1 MLIMNNENILNFI
14 NKTKEQYS
22 LEEIFSILIN
32 CFLISKVRTEELN
45 GDDILK
51 NVYPYIFKEIK
62 YDYDS
67 EGAITLIDYF
77 SNANENDI
85 VGYLYE
91 NTMSLKNKKDG
102 GSFYTRSNEIIDYMI
117 NNIRIDEN
125 THILEPSCGS
135 GLFLIEIIKKIKKNS
150 TELNKALLLKKI
162 FNNIE
167 ANDIDSMACKIT
179 EANILCIL
187 IEDIKEVYIKD
198 NKFKLPKLKIYNYDF
213 CDKNINNKY
222 DVIIGNPPFV
232 TLYGRRSRNMTE
244 EKRAYFNTF
253 KFVLDKK
260 KNNKF
265 NLSMFFI
272 ENSLD
277 LLRKSGR
284 LSFILDISFFEDAY
298 IDMRKY
304 LLDNYTIEELAVNIN
319 GFENVASNQIILTIL
334 NKKPEIE
341 NNVKYINYSSKET
354 KLFSQSIWNR
364 KDKKYN
370 FLLPLDGLKKDI
382 INIMERNKKLEDY
395 FPGKS
400 LRTCCALTGRTEDFI
415 VEKSKKTNNEIF
427 PYLEGSKGIAYK
439 FAKPTPFRY
448 IEYDYDLQLKISDE
462 FKVQLEALGV
472 KNKKRV
478 TLGDKECYK
487 SPKIFIRQSA
497 SEIIS
502 TYTEEN
508 YAANNSLYILSLK
521 SNNKESID
529 KLKYTNGI
537 LNSKLISYFAS
548 STNVIRGGN
557 GKTPQIKISDLKR
570 VPIALANNEDFY
582 KIIDLTDKLQ
592 KQFNENDYSKLNKLV
607 YKIYGISEEQEKY
620 IEKAMS

>member
-1 MLIMNNENILNFI
+1 MMSNQNILNFI
-14 NKTKEQYS
+14 NKIKKQYS

-32 CFLISKVRTEELN
+32 CFLISKIRTEEFN

-51 NVYPYIFKEIK
+51 NVYPYILKEVK

-67 EGAITLIDYF
+67 EEAIALINCFASTD
-77 SNANENDI
+77 ENDI

-91 NTMSLKNKKDG
+91 NTMSLEDKKNC
-102 GSFYTRSNEIIDYMI
+102 GSFYTRSNDIIDYMI
-117 NNIRIDEN
+117 NNIKIDEN

-135 GLFLIEIIKKIKKNS
+135 GLFLIEIIRKIKNNS
-150 TELNKALLLKKI
+150 KELNKALLLKKI
-162 FNNIE
+162 FKNIE
-167 ANDIDSMACKIT
+167 ANDIDNMACKIT
-179 EANILCIL
+179 EANILCSL
-187 IEDIKEVYIKD
+187 IEDIKDVYIQD
-198 NKFKLPKLKIYNYDF
+198 NGFKLPKLKIYNYDF
-213 CDKNINNKY
+213 CYKNINNKY

-253 KFVLDKK
+253 KFVVNKK

-277 LLRKSGR
+277 LLKKNGK

-298 IDMRKY
+298 MDMRKY
-304 LLDNYTIEELAVNIN
+304 LLDNYTIEELTTNIN

-334 NKKPEIE
+334 NKKSDVED
-341 NNVKYINYSSKET
+341 NVKYFNYSTKET
-354 KLFSQSIWNR
+354 KLFSQSIWNKR
-364 KDKKYN
+364 DKKYN
-370 FLLPLDGLKKDI
+370 FLLPLDRIKKEI
-382 INIMERNKKLEDY
+382 INKMEKNKKIEDY

-400 LRTCCALTGRTEDFI
+400 LRTCCALTGRTDDFI
-415 VEKSKKTNNEIF
+415 VAKDKKTDNEIF

-439 FAKPTPFRY
+439 FAKPSPFRY

-462 FKVQLEALGV
+462 FKVKLEALGI

-521 SNNKESID
+521 NSNKESID

-548 STNVIRGGN
+548 STNVIRGGK

-570 VPIALANNEDFY
+570 IPIALANNEDFN

-592 KQFNENDYSKLNKLV
+592 KQFNEDDYSKLNKLV
-607 YKIYGISEEQEKY
+607 YKIYGISKEQEEY

>member
-1 MLIMNNENILNFI
+1 MSNQNILDFI
-14 NKTKEQYS
+14 NKIKKQYS

-32 CFLISKVRTEELN
+32 CFLISKVRTEEFN
-45 GDDILK
+45 GDNILK
-51 NVYPYIFKEIK
+51 NVYPYIFKEIA
-62 YDYDS
+62 YDYDN
-67 EGAITLIDYF
+67 EEAIALINYF
-77 SNANENDI
+77 SNTNENDI

-91 NTMSLKNKKDG
+91 NTISSKDKKDG
-102 GSFYTRSNEIIDYMI
+102 GSFYTRSNEIIHYMI
-117 NNIRIDEN
+117 NNIKIDEN

-135 GLFLIEIIKKIKKNS
+135 GLFLTEIINKIKKNS
-150 TELNKALLLKKI
+150 KEPNKALLLKKI
-162 FNNIE
+162 FENIE
-167 ANDIDSMACKIT
+167 ANDIDNMACKIT
-179 EANILCIL
+179 EANILCSL
-187 IEDIKEVYIKD
+187 IEDIKDIYIQD
-198 NKFKLPKLKIYNYDF
+198 DKFKLPKLKIYNYDF
-213 CDKNINNKY
+213 CYKNINNKY

-244 EKRAYFNTF
+244 EKRTYFNTF
-253 KFVLDKK
+253 KFVSDKK

-277 LLRKSGR
+277 LLKKNGK

-298 IDMRKY
+298 IDIRKY
-304 LLDNYTIEELAVNIN
+304 LLDNYTIEELTTNIN

-334 NKKPEIE
+334 NRKSNVED
-341 NNVKYINYSSKET
+341 NVKYFNYFTKET
-354 KLFSQSIWNR
+354 KLFNQSIWNK

-382 INIMERNKKLEDY
+382 INIMEKNKKLDYY

-400 LRTCCALTGRTEDFI
+400 LRTCCALTGRTDDFI
-415 VEKSKKTNNEIF
+415 VEKDKQTNNEIF
-427 PYLEGSKGIAYK
+427 PYLEESKGLAYK
-439 FAKPTPFRY
+439 FAKPNPFRY
-448 IEYDYDLQLKISDE
+448 IEYNYDLQLKISDE
-462 FKVQLEALGV
+462 FKVQLEASGI

-502 TYTEEN
+502 TYTEKN

-521 SNNKESID
+521 NSNKESIN

-548 STNVIRGGN
+548 ATNVIRGGN

-570 VPIALANNEDFY
+570 IPIAVANDEDFN

-592 KQFNENDYSKLNKLV
+592 EQFNESEYDKLNKLV
-607 YKIYGISEEQEKY
+607 YKIYGISKEQEEY
-620 IEKAMS
+620 IEKAMI

>member
-1 MLIMNNENILNFI
+1 MSNENILNFI
-14 NKTKEQYS
+14 NKIKKQYS

-32 CFLISKVRTEELN
+32 CFLISKVRTKEFN
-45 GDDILK
+45 GDDILR
-51 NVYPYIFKEIK
+51 NVYPYIFKNIEF
-62 YDYDS
+62 DYDS
-67 EGAITLIDYF
+67 KESIALINYF
-77 SNANENDI
+77 SNTNENDI

-91 NTMSLKNKKDG
+91 NTISSKDKKDS

-117 NNIRIDEN
+117 NNMKIDEN

-135 GLFLIEIIKKIKKNS
+135 GLFLIEIINKIKKNS
-150 TELNKALLLKKI
+150 KESNKSLLLKKI
-162 FNNIE
+162 FENIE
-167 ANDIDSMACKIT
+167 ANDIDSMACKIA
-179 EANILCIL
+179 EANILCNL
-187 IEDIKEVYIKD
+187 IEDIKDIYIQD
-198 NKFKLPKLKIYNYDF
+198 NQFRLPKLKIYNYDF
-213 CDKNINNKY
+213 CDKKIKNKY

-244 EKRAYFNTF
+244 KKRSYFNTF
-253 KFVLDKK
+253 KFVSDKK

-277 LLRKSGR
+277 LLKKNGK

-298 IDMRKY
+298 IDIRKY
-304 LLDNYTIEELAVNIN
+304 LLDNYTIEELTTNIN

-334 NKKPEIE
+334 NRKSDVDD
-341 NNVKYINYSSKET
+341 NVKYFNYSTRET
-354 KLFSQSIWNR
+354 KLFSQNIWNN

-382 INIMERNKKLEDY
+382 INTMEKNKKLDDY

-400 LRTCCALTGRTEDFI
+400 LRTCCALTGRTDDFI
-415 VEKSKKTNNEIF
+415 VEKNKKTNNEIF

-439 FAKPTPFRY
+439 FSKPSPFRY
-448 IEYDYDLQLKISDE
+448 IEYNYDLQLKISNE

-521 SNNKESID
+521 NSDKESIK
-529 KLKYTNGI
+529 KLKYTNGL
-537 LNSKLISYFAS
+537 LNSKLISYFALA
-548 STNVIRGGN
+548 TNVIRGGN

-570 VPIALANNEDFY
+570 IPIALANNEDFNE
-582 KIIDLTDKLQ
+582 IIKLTDKLQ
-592 KQFNENDYSKLNKLV
+592 EKFTENEYSELNKLV

>member
-1 MLIMNNENILNFI
+1 MSNQNILNFI
-14 NKTKEQYS
+14 NKIKKQYS
-22 LEEIFSILIN
+22 VEEIFSILIN
-32 CFLISKVRTEELN
+32 CFLISKIRTEEFN
-45 GDDILK
+45 GYDILK
-51 NVYPYIFKEIK
+51 NVYPYIFKEIE

-67 EGAITLIDYF
+67 EEAIVLINYF
-77 SNANENDI
+77 SSTNENDI

-91 NTMSLKNKKDG
+91 NTMSSENKKNY
-102 GSFYTRSNEIIDYMI
+102 GSFYTRSNDIIDYMI
-117 NNIRIDEN
+117 NNVKVDED

-135 GLFLIEIIKKIKKNS
+135 GLFLIEIIKKIKNNS
-150 TELNKALLLKKI
+150 KELNKVVLLKKI
-162 FNNIE
+162 FKNIE
-167 ANDIDSMACKIT
+167 ANDIDNMACKIT
-179 EANILCIL
+179 EANILCSL
-187 IEDIKEVYIKD
+187 IDDIKDVYIQD
-198 NKFKLPKLKIYNYDF
+198 NGFKLPKLKIYNYDF
-213 CDKNINNKY
+213 CYKNINNKY
-222 DVIIGNPPFV
+222 DIIIGNPPFV

-253 KFVLDKK
+253 KFVVDKK

-277 LLRKSGR
+277 LLKKNGK

-298 IDMRKY
+298 MDMRKY
-304 LLDNYTIEELAVNIN
+304 LLDNYTIEELTTNIN

-334 NKKPEIE
+334 NKKSDVED
-341 NNVKYINYSSKET
+341 NVKYFDYSTKKT
-354 KLFSQSIWNR
+354 KLFSQSIWNER
-364 KDKKYN
+364 DKKYN
-370 FLLPLDGLKKDI
+370 FLLPLDGIKKEI
-382 INIMERNKKLEDY
+382 INIMEKNQKLDDY
-395 FPGKS
+395 FPEKS
-400 LRTCCALTGRTEDFI
+400 LRTCCALTGRTDDFI
-415 VEKSKKTNNEIF
+415 VEKDKKTDNEIF
-427 PYLEGSKGIAYK
+427 PYLEGSKGVAYK
-439 FAKPTPFRY
+439 FAKPSPFRY
-448 IEYDYDLQLKISDE
+448 IEYNYDLQLKISDE
-462 FKVQLEALGV
+462 FKAELEALGI

-478 TLGDKECYK
+478 TLGDKDCYK

-508 YAANNSLYILSLK
+508 YAANNSIYILSLK
-521 SNNKESID
+521 SSNKESID

-570 VPIALANNEDFY
+570 IPIALANNEDFN
-582 KIIDLTDKLQ
+582 KIIELTDKLQ
-592 KQFNENDYSKLNKLV
+592 EQFNENEYKELNKLV
-607 YKIYGISEEQEKY
+607 YKIYGISKEQEEY

>member
-1 MLIMNNENILNFI
+1 MSNQNILNFI
-14 NKTKEQYS
+14 NKIKKQYS

-32 CFLISKVRTEELN
+32 CFLISKVRTEKFN
-45 GDDILK
+45 GDNILK
-51 NVYPYIFKEIK
+51 NVYPYIFKEIE
-62 YDYDS
+62 YDYDN
-67 EGAITLIDYF
+67 EEAIALINYF
-77 SNANENDI
+77 SNTNENDI

-91 NTMSLKNKKDG
+91 NTISSKDKKDG
-102 GSFYTRSNEIIDYMI
+102 GSFYTRSNEIIHYMI
-117 NNIRIDEN
+117 NNIKIDEN

-135 GLFLIEIIKKIKKNS
+135 GLFLIEIIAEIKKNS
-150 TELNKALLLKKI
+150 KEHNKALLLKKI
-162 FNNIE
+162 FENIE
-167 ANDIDSMACKIT
+167 ANDIDNMACKIT
-179 EANILCIL
+179 EANILCSL
-187 IEDIKEVYIKD
+187 IEDIKDVYIQD

-213 CDKNINNKY
+213 CYKNINNKY

-244 EKRAYFNTF
+244 EKRTYFNTF
-253 KFVLDKK
+253 KFVSDKK

-277 LLRKSGR
+277 LLKKNGK

-298 IDMRKY
+298 IDIRKY
-304 LLDNYTIEELAVNIN
+304 LLDNYTIEELTTNIN

-334 NKKPEIE
+334 NRKSNVED
-341 NNVKYINYSSKET
+341 NVKYFNYFTKET
-354 KLFSQSIWNR
+354 KLFNQSIWNN
-364 KDKKYN
+364 KNKKYN
-370 FLLPLDGLKKDI
+370 FLLPLEGVKKDI
-382 INIMERNKKLEDY
+382 INIMEKNKKLEDY

-400 LRTCCALTGRTEDFI
+400 LRTCCALTGRTDDFI
-415 VEKSKKTNNEIF
+415 VEKDKQTNNEIF

-439 FAKPTPFRY
+439 FAKPNPFRY

-462 FKVQLEALGV
+462 FKVQLEALGI

-521 SNNKESID
+521 NSNKESIN

-537 LNSKLISYFAS
+537 LNSKLISYFALA
-548 STNVIRGGN
+548 TNVIRGGN

-570 VPIALANNEDFY
+570 IPIAVANDEDFN
-582 KIIDLTDKLQ
+582 KIVDLTDKLQ
-592 KQFNENDYSKLNKLV
+592 EQFNESEYSKLNKLV
-607 YKIYGISEEQEKY
+607 YKIYGISKEQEEY
-620 IEKAMS
+620 IEKAMI

>member
-1 MLIMNNENILNFI
+1 MSNENILNFI
-14 NKTKEQYS
+14 NTIKKQYS
-22 LEEIFSILIN
+22 LEETFSILIN
-32 CFLISKVRTEELN
+32 CFLISKIRTKEFN
-45 GDDILK
+45 GEDILR
-51 NVYPYIFKEIK
+51 NVYPYIFKK
-62 YDYDS
+62 SKFDYDS
-67 EGAITLIDYF
+67 KEAISLINYF
-77 SNANENDI
+77 STTNENDI

-91 NTMSLKNKKDG
+91 NTMSLKDKKDA
-102 GSFYTRSNEIIDYMI
+102 GSFYTRSNEIIEYMI
-117 NNIRIDEN
+117 NNIEINEN

-135 GLFLIEIIKKIKKNS
+135 GLFLIEIINKIKKS
-150 TELNKALLLKKI
+150 SKESNKALLIKKI
-162 FNNIE
+162 FENIE
-167 ANDIDSMACKIT
+167 ANDIDNMACKIA
-179 EANILCIL
+179 EANILCNL
-187 IEDIKEVYIKD
+187 VEDIKDIYIQD
-198 NKFKLPKLKIYNYDF
+198 NEFRLPKLKIYNYDF
-213 CDKNINNKY
+213 CDKEIKNKY

-244 EKRAYFNTF
+244 KKRSYFNTF
-253 KFVLDKK
+253 KFVSDKK

-277 LLRKSGR
+277 LLKKDGK

-298 IDMRKY
+298 IDIRKY
-304 LLDNYTIEELAVNIN
+304 LLDNYTIDELITNIN

-334 NKKPEIE
+334 NKKCNIE
-341 NNVKYINYSSKET
+341 DNVKYFNYSTKE
-354 KLFSQSIWNR
+354 KKIFNQNVWNR

-370 FLLPLDGLKKDI
+370 FLLPLDGVKKDI
-382 INIMERNKKLEDY
+382 INLMEKNKKLEDY

-400 LRTCCALTGRTEDFI
+400 LRTCCALTGRTDDFI
-415 VEKSKKTNNEIF
+415 VEKDKKTNNEIF

-439 FAKPTPFRY
+439 FAKPSPFRY
-448 IEYDYDLQLKISDE
+448 IEYNYDLQLKISNE
-462 FKVQLEALGV
+462 FKIQLESLGI

-478 TLGDKECYK
+478 TLGDKESYK

-521 SNNKESID
+521 DTNKESID

-537 LNSKLISYFAS
+537 LNSNLISYFAL
-548 STNVIRGGN
+548 STNVIRCGN

-570 VPIALANNEDFY
+570 IPIASANNEDFN

-592 KQFNENDYSKLNKLV
+592 EEFNEKEYRKLNKLV
-607 YKIYGISEEQEKY
+607 YKIYGISKSQEEY

>member
-1 MLIMNNENILNFI
+1 MSNENILNFI
-14 NKTKEQYS
+14 NKIKEQYS

-32 CFLISKVRTEELN
+32 CFLISKVRTEEFN
-45 GDDILK
+45 GDNILK
-51 NVYPYIFKEIK
+51 NVYPYIFKEIE
-62 YDYDS
+62 YNYDS
-67 EGAITLIDYF
+67 EDAISLINYF
-77 SNANENDI
+77 SNTNENDI

-91 NTMSLKNKKDG
+91 NTMSLNDKKNC
-102 GSFYTRSNEIIDYMI
+102 GSFYTRSNEIINYMI
-117 NNIRIDEN
+117 SNIKINEN

-150 TELNKALLLKKI
+150 KESNQALLIKKI

-179 EANILCIL
+179 EANILCSL
-187 IEDIKEVYIKD
+187 IEDIKNVYIQD
-198 NKFKLPKLKIYNYDF
+198 NKFKLPKLKIYNHDF
-213 CDKNINNKY
+213 CYKNITKKY

-244 EKRAYFNTF
+244 EKRKYFNTF
-253 KFVLDKK
+253 KFVSNKK

-277 LLRKSGR
+277 LLNTNGK

-304 LLDNYTIEELAVNIN
+304 LLDNYTIEELTTNIN
-319 GFENVASNQIILTIL
+319 GFENVASNQIILTIV
-334 NKKPEIE
+334 NRKS
-341 NNVKYINYSSKET
+341 NVDDTVKYFNYFTKET
-354 KLFSQSIWNR
+354 KLFNQDIWNR
-364 KDKKYN
+364 KEKKYN

-382 INIMERNKKLEDY
+382 INIMEKNKKLDDY

-400 LRTCCALTGRTEDFI
+400 LRTCCALTGRTDDFI
-415 VEKSKKTNNEIF
+415 VEKNKKTNNEIF
-427 PYLEGSKGIAYK
+427 PYLEGSKGISYK
-439 FAKPTPFRY
+439 FSKPNSFRY
-448 IEYDYDLQLKISDE
+448 IEYDYDLQLKISNE
-462 FKVQLEALGV
+462 FKVQLEALGI

-502 TYTEEN
+502 TYTEKN
-508 YAANNSLYILSLK
+508 YAANNSLYVLSLK
-521 SNNKESID
+521 NSDKKSIN
-529 KLKYTNGI
+529 KLKYTNGL
-537 LNSKLISYFAS
+537 LNSKLISYFAL
-548 STNVIRGGN
+548 STNIIRGGN

-570 VPIALANNEDFY
+570 IPIAIANDEDFN
-582 KIIDLTDKLQ
+582 KIINLTDKLQ
-592 KQFNENDYSKLNKLV
+592 ERFDESEYVKLNKLV
-607 YKIYGISEEQEKY
+607 YKIYGITKEQEEY
-620 IEKAMS
+620 IEKAMN

>member
-1 MLIMNNENILNFI
+1 MSNENILNFI
-14 NKTKEQYS
+14 NKIKEQYS

-32 CFLISKVRTEELN
+32 CFLISKVRTEEFN
-45 GDDILK
+45 GDNILK
-51 NVYPYIFKEIK
+51 NVYPYIFKEIE
-62 YDYDS
+62 YNYDS
-67 EGAITLIDYF
+67 EEAISLINYF
-77 SNANENDI
+77 SNTNENDI

-91 NTMSLKNKKDG
+91 NTMSLNDKKNC
-102 GSFYTRSNEIIDYMI
+102 GSFYTRSNEIINYMI
-117 NNIRIDEN
+117 NNIKINEN

-150 TELNKALLLKKI
+150 KESNQALLIKKI

-179 EANILCIL
+179 EANILCSL
-187 IEDIKEVYIKD
+187 IEDIKNVYIQD
-198 NKFKLPKLKIYNYDF
+198 NKFKLPKLKIYNHDF
-213 CDKNINNKY
+213 CYKNITKKY

-244 EKRAYFNTF
+244 EKRKYFNTF
-253 KFVLDKK
+253 KFVSNKK

-277 LLRKSGR
+277 LLNTNGK

-304 LLDNYTIEELAVNIN
+304 LLDNYTIEELTTNIN
-319 GFENVASNQIILTIL
+319 GFENVASNQIILTIV
-334 NKKPEIE
+334 NKKS
-341 NNVKYINYSSKET
+341 NVDDTVKYFNYFTKET
-354 KLFSQSIWNR
+354 KLFNQDIWNR
-364 KDKKYN
+364 KEKKYN

-382 INIMERNKKLEDY
+382 INIMEKNKKLDDY

-400 LRTCCALTGRTEDFI
+400 LRTCCALTGRTDDFI
-415 VEKSKKTNNEIF
+415 VEKNKKTNNEIF
-427 PYLEGSKGIAYK
+427 PYLEGSKGISYK
-439 FAKPTPFRY
+439 FSKPNSFRY
-448 IEYDYDLQLKISDE
+448 IEYDYDLQLKISNE
-462 FKVQLEALGV
+462 FKVQLEALGI

-502 TYTEEN
+502 TYTEKN

-521 SNNKESID
+521 NSDKKSIN
-529 KLKYTNGI
+529 KLKYTNGL
-537 LNSKLISYFAS
+537 LNSKLISYFAL
-548 STNVIRGGN
+548 STNIIRGGN

-570 VPIALANNEDFY
+570 IPIAIANDEDFN
-582 KIIDLTDKLQ
+582 KIINLTDKLQ
-592 KQFNENDYSKLNKLV
+592 ERFDESEYVKLNKLV
-607 YKIYGISEEQEKY
+607 YKIYGITKEQEEY
-620 IEKAMS
+620 IEKAMN

>member
-1 MLIMNNENILNFI
+1 MSNENILNFI
-14 NKTKEQYS
+14 NKLRKQYS

-32 CFLISKVRTEELN
+32 CFLISKIRTNEFN
-45 GDDILK
+45 GDDILRS
-51 NVYPYIFKEIK
+51 VYPYIFKEIE
-62 YDYDS
+62 YNYDS
-67 EGAITLIDYF
+67 EESISIIEYF
-77 SNANENDI
+77 SKTNENDI

-91 NTMSLKNKKDG
+91 NTMSLKDKKDG
-102 GSFYTRSNEIIDYMI
+102 GSFYTRSNEVIDYMI
-117 NNIRIDEN
+117 NNIQINEN
-125 THILEPSCGS
+125 TRILEPSCGS

-150 TELNKALLLKKI
+150 KERNEAVLLEKI

-167 ANDIDSMACKIT
+167 ANDIDNMACKIT
-179 EANILCIL
+179 EANILCTL
-187 IEDIKEVYIKD
+187 IEDIKDVYIKD
-198 NKFKLPKLKIYNYDF
+198 SSFKLPKLKIYNYDF
-213 CDKNINNKY
+213 CGKNIKNKY

-244 EKRAYFNTF
+244 EKRTYFNQF
-253 KFVLDKK
+253 KFVIDKK

-277 LLRKSGR
+277 LLNKNGV

-304 LLDNYTIEELAVNIN
+304 LLENYTIEDLTTNVN
-319 GFENVASNQIILTIL
+319 GFENVASNQIILTIQ
-334 NKKPEIE
+334 NKKCNEQDF
-341 NNVKYINYSSKET
+341 VKYFDYSTKET
-354 KLFSQSIWNR
+354 KLFSQDVWYN
-364 KDKKYN
+364 KEKKYN
-370 FLLPLDGLKKDI
+370 FLLPLEGMKKDI
-382 INIMERNKKLEDY
+382 IDTMQKNKKLDDY
-395 FPGKS
+395 FPGKA

-415 VEKSKKTNNEIF
+415 VERDKQTKNEIF
-427 PYLEGSKGIAYK
+427 PYLEGSRGIAYK
-439 FAKPTPFRY
+439 FSKPSPFRY

-462 FKVQLEALGV
+462 FKIQLEAMGV

-502 TYTEEN
+502 TYTEDD

-521 SNNKESID
+521 SKEEDSIK

-537 LNSKLISYFAS
+537 LNSKLVSYFALAM
-548 STNVIRGGN
+548 NVIRGGN

-570 VPIALANNEDFY
+570 IPIAVASDDDFN
-582 KIIDLTDKLQ
+582 KIIDLSDKLQ
-592 KQFNENDYSKLNKLV
+592 EKFTKNEYSELNALV
-607 YKIYGISEEQEKY
+607 YKIYGISEEQVKY

>member
-1 MLIMNNENILNFI
+1 MSNENILNFI
-14 NKTKEQYS
+14 NTLKKQYS

-32 CFLISKVRTEELN
+32 CFLISKIRTKESN

-51 NVYPYIFKEIK
+51 SVYPYIFKEID
-62 YDYDS
+62 YNYDS
-67 EGAITLIDYF
+67 EEAISIINHF
-77 SNANENDI
+77 SKTNENDMI
-85 VGYLYE
+85 GYLYE
-91 NTMSLKNKKDG
+91 NTMSLKDKKDA
-102 GSFYTRSNEIIDYMI
+102 GSFYTRSNKIIEYII
-117 NNIRIDEN
+117 NNIKIDEN
-125 THILEPSCGS
+125 TRILEPSSGS
-135 GLFLIEIIKKIKKNS
+135 GLFLIEIINKIKRNS
-150 TELNKALLLKKI
+150 KETNKAILLKKI

-179 EANILCIL
+179 EVNILCTL
-187 IEDIKEVYIKD
+187 IEDIKAVYIKD
-198 NKFKLPKLKIYNYDF
+198 NSFKLPKLKIYNYDF
-213 CDKNINNKY
+213 CEKNIKNKY
-222 DVIIGNPPFV
+222 VVIVGNPPFV

-244 EKRAYFNTF
+244 EKRAYYNKF
-253 KFVLDKK
+253 KFVINKK

-277 LLRKSGR
+277 LLKTNGT

-304 LLDNYTIEELAVNIN
+304 LLDNYTIEELTTNVN
-319 GFENVASNQIILTIL
+319 GFENVASNQIILTVL
-334 NKKPEIE
+334 NKKSNIE
-341 NNVKYINYSSKET
+341 DNVKYSNYSTKET
-354 KLFSQSIWNR
+354 KLFSQDIWNR

-370 FLLPLDGLKKDI
+370 FLLPLDGIKKDI
-382 INIMERNKKLEDY
+382 IDTMETHKKLDDY
-395 FPGKS
+395 FPGKA
-400 LRTCCALTGRTEDFI
+400 LRTCCALTGRTDDFI
-415 VEKSKKTNNEIF
+415 VNKDKKTNNEIF
-427 PYLEGSKGIAYK
+427 PYLEGSKGITYK
-439 FAKPTPFRY
+439 FSKPSPFRY

-462 FKVQLEALGV
+462 FKIQLEALGV

-502 TYTEEN
+502 TYTDKA

-521 SNNKESID
+521 SNNKDSIK

-537 LNSKLISYFAS
+537 LNSKLISYFAL

-570 VPIALANNEDFY
+570 IPIALANDDDFD
-582 KIIDLTDKLQ
+582 KVIDLSDKLQ
-592 KQFNENDYSKLNKLV
+592 ERFTEDEYSELNKLV
-607 YKIYGISEEQEKY
+607 YKIYGISEEQVKY
-620 IEKAMS
+620 IEKAMN

>member
-1 MLIMNNENILNFI
+1 MSNENILNFI
-14 NKTKEQYS
+14 NKIKKQYS

-32 CFLISKVRTEELN
+32 CFLISKVRTKEFN
-45 GDDILK
+45 GDNILK
-51 NVYPYIFKEIK
+51 NVYPYIFKEIE

-67 EGAITLIDYF
+67 EDAIALINYF
-77 SNANENDI
+77 SSTNKNDI

-91 NTMSLKNKKDG
+91 NTMSLENKKDG

-117 NNIRIDEN
+117 NNIKIDEN

-135 GLFLIEIIKKIKKNS
+135 GLFLLEIINKIRNNS
-150 TELNKALLLKKI
+150 TESNKALLLKKI
-162 FNNIE
+162 FKNVE

-179 EANILCIL
+179 EANILCSL
-187 IEDIKEVYIKD
+187 IEDIRDLYVQN

-277 LLRKSGR
+277 LLRKNGK

-298 IDMRKY
+298 MDIRKY
-304 LLDNYTIEELAVNIN
+304 LLDNYSIEEIAININ
-319 GFENVASNQIILTIL
+319 GFENVASNQIILTIV
-334 NKKPEIE
+334 NKKSDIE
-341 NNVKYINYSSKET
+341 DNVKYFDYSSKET
-354 KLFSQSIWNR
+354 KLFSQSIWNE
-364 KDKKYN
+364 KDQKYN
-370 FLLPLDGLKKDI
+370 FLLPLDGLKKEI
-382 INIMERNKKLEDY
+382 IDIMEKNKKLDDY

-400 LRTCCALTGRTEDFI
+400 LRTCCALTGRTDDFI
-415 VEKSKKTNNEIF
+415 VEKNKKTNNEIF

-439 FAKPTPFRY
+439 FAKPSPFRY

-462 FKVQLEALGV
+462 FKTQLEALGV

-521 SNNKESID
+521 NNNKESIN

-570 VPIALANNEDFY
+570 IPIAIANNEDFN
-582 KIIDLTDKLQ
+582 KVIELTDKLQ
-592 KQFNENDYSKLNKLV
+592 EKFNENEYRKLNKLV
-607 YKIYGISEEQEKY
+607 YKIYGISKEQEEY

>member
-1 MLIMNNENILNFI
+1 MSNQNILNFI
-14 NKTKEQYS
+14 NKVKKQYS
-22 LEEIFSILIN
+22 VEEIFSILIN
-32 CFLISKVRTEELN
+32 CFLISKIRTEEFN

-51 NVYPYIFKEIK
+51 NVYPYIFKEIE

-67 EGAITLIDYF
+67 EEAISLINYF
-77 SNANENDI
+77 SSTNENDI

-91 NTMSLKNKKDG
+91 NTMSSEDKKNC
-102 GSFYTRSNEIIDYMI
+102 GSFYTRSNDIIDYMI
-117 NNIRIDEN
+117 NNVQIDED

-135 GLFLIEIIKKIKKNS
+135 GLFLIEIIKIIKNNS
-150 TELNKALLLKKI
+150 KELNKALLLKKI
-162 FNNIE
+162 FKNIE

-179 EANILCIL
+179 EANILCSL
-187 IEDIKEVYIKD
+187 IEDIKDVYIQ
-198 NKFKLPKLKIYNYDF
+198 NNGFKLPKLKIYNYDF
-213 CDKNINNKY
+213 CYKNINNKY

-253 KFVLDKK
+253 KFVVDKK

-277 LLRKSGR
+277 LLKKNGK

-298 IDMRKY
+298 MDMRKY
-304 LLDNYTIEELAVNIN
+304 LLDNYTIEELTTNVN

-334 NKKPEIE
+334 NKKSDVQD
-341 NNVKYINYSSKET
+341 NVKYFDYSTKKT
-354 KLFSQSIWNR
+354 KLFSQSIWNKR
-364 KDKKYN
+364 DKKYN
-370 FLLPLDGLKKDI
+370 FLLPLDGVKKEI
-382 INIMERNKKLEDY
+382 INIMEKNKKLDDY

-400 LRTCCALTGRTEDFI
+400 LRTCCALTGRTDDFI
-415 VEKSKKTNNEIF
+415 VEKDKKTDNEIF
-427 PYLEGSKGIAYK
+427 PYLEGAKGVAYK
-439 FAKPTPFRY
+439 FAKPSPFRY

-462 FKVQLEALGV
+462 FKVELEALGI

-508 YAANNSLYILSLK
+508 YAANNSIYILSLK
-521 SNNKESID
+521 NSNKESTD

-570 VPIALANNEDFY
+570 IPIALANNEDFN

-592 KQFNENDYSKLNKLV
+592 ERFNENEYRELNKLV
-607 YKIYGISEEQEKY
+607 YKIYGISEEQEEY

>member
-1 MLIMNNENILNFI
+1 MSNENILNFI
-14 NKTKEQYS
+14 NKIKEQYS

-32 CFLISKVRTEELN
+32 CFLISKVRTEEFN
-45 GDDILK
+45 GDNILK
-51 NVYPYIFKEIK
+51 NVYPYIFKEIE
-62 YDYDS
+62 YNYDS
-67 EGAITLIDYF
+67 EEAISLINYF
-77 SNANENDI
+77 SNTNENDI

-91 NTMSLKNKKDG
+91 NTMSLNDKKNC
-102 GSFYTRSNEIIDYMI
+102 GSFYTRSNEIINYMI
-117 NNIRIDEN
+117 NNIKINEN

-150 TELNKALLLKKI
+150 KESNQALLIKKI

-179 EANILCIL
+179 EANILCSL
-187 IEDIKEVYIKD
+187 IEDIKNVYIQD
-198 NKFKLPKLKIYNYDF
+198 NKFKLPKLKIYNHDF
-213 CDKNINNKY
+213 CYKNITKKY

-244 EKRAYFNTF
+244 EKRKYFNTF
-253 KFVLDKK
+253 KFVSNKK

-277 LLRKSGR
+277 LLNTNGK

-304 LLDNYTIEELAVNIN
+304 LLDNYTIEELTTNIN
-319 GFENVASNQIILTIL
+319 GFENVASNQIILTIV
-334 NKKPEIE
+334 NRKS
-341 NNVKYINYSSKET
+341 NVDDTVKYFNYFTKET
-354 KLFSQSIWNR
+354 KLFNQDIWNR
-364 KDKKYN
+364 KEKKYN

-382 INIMERNKKLEDY
+382 INIMEKNKKLDDY

-400 LRTCCALTGRTEDFI
+400 LRTCCALTGRTDDFI
-415 VEKSKKTNNEIF
+415 VEKNKKTNNEIF
-427 PYLEGSKGIAYK
+427 PYLEGSKGISYK
-439 FAKPTPFRY
+439 FSKPNSFRY
-448 IEYDYDLQLKISDE
+448 IEYDYDLQLKISNE
-462 FKVQLEALGV
+462 FKVQLEALGI

-502 TYTEEN
+502 TYTEKN
-508 YAANNSLYILSLK
+508 YAANNSLYVLSLK
-521 SNNKESID
+521 NSDKKSIN
-529 KLKYTNGI
+529 KLKYTNGL
-537 LNSKLISYFAS
+537 LNSKLISYFAL
-548 STNVIRGGN
+548 STNIIRGGN

-570 VPIALANNEDFY
+570 IPIAIANDEDFN
-582 KIIDLTDKLQ
+582 KIINLTDKLQ
-592 KQFNENDYSKLNKLV
+592 ERFDESEYVKLNKLV
-607 YKIYGISEEQEKY
+607 YKIYGITKEQEEY
-620 IEKAMS
+620 IEKAMN

>member
-1 MLIMNNENILNFI
+1 MSNQNILNFI
-14 NKTKEQYS
+14 NKIKKQYS

-32 CFLISKVRTEELN
+32 CFLISKIRTEEFN

-51 NVYPYIFKEIK
+51 NVYPYIFKEIE

-67 EGAITLIDYF
+67 EEAIALINYF
-77 SNANENDI
+77 SSTNENDI

-91 NTMSLKNKKDG
+91 NTMSSENKKNC
-102 GSFYTRSNEIIDYMI
+102 GSFYTRSNDIIDYMV
-117 NNIRIDEN
+117 NNVKIDED

-135 GLFLIEIIKKIKKNS
+135 GLFLIEIIRKIKNNS
-150 TELNKALLLKKI
+150 KELNKALLLKKI
-162 FNNIE
+162 FKNIE
-167 ANDIDSMACKIT
+167 ANDIDNMACKIT
-179 EANILCIL
+179 EANILCSM
-187 IEDIKEVYIKD
+187 IEDIKDVYIQD
-198 NKFKLPKLKIYNYDF
+198 NGFKLPKLKINNYDF
-213 CDKNINNKY
+213 CYKNINNKY

-253 KFVLDKK
+253 KFVVDKK

-277 LLRKSGR
+277 LLKKNGK

-298 IDMRKY
+298 MDMRKY
-304 LLDNYTIEELAVNIN
+304 LLDNYTIKELTTNIN

-334 NKKPEIE
+334 NKKSDIE
-341 NNVKYINYSSKET
+341 DNVKYFNYSTKET
-354 KLFSQSIWNR
+354 KLFSQSIWNKR
-364 KDKKYN
+364 DKKYN
-370 FLLPLDGLKKDI
+370 FLLPLDGLKKEI
-382 INIMERNKKLEDY
+382 INIMEKNKKLDDY
-395 FPGKS
+395 FPGKA
-400 LRTCCALTGRTEDFI
+400 LRTCCALTGRTDDFI
-415 VEKSKKTNNEIF
+415 VEKDKKTDNEIF

-439 FAKPTPFRY
+439 FAKPRPFRY

-462 FKVQLEALGV
+462 FKVKLEALGI

-521 SNNKESID
+521 NSNKESID

-570 VPIALANNEDFY
+570 IPIALANNEDFN

-592 KQFNENDYSKLNKLV
+592 EQFNENEYRKLNKLV
-607 YKIYGISEEQEKY
+607 YKIYGISEEQEEY

>member
-1 MLIMNNENILNFI
+1 MSNENILNFI
-14 NKTKEQYS
+14 NKIKEQYS

-32 CFLISKVRTEELN
+32 CFLISKVRTEEFN
-45 GDDILK
+45 GDNILK
-51 NVYPYIFKEIK
+51 NVYPYIFKEIE
-62 YDYDS
+62 YNYDS
-67 EGAITLIDYF
+67 EEAISLINYF
-77 SNANENDI
+77 SNTNENDI

-91 NTMSLKNKKDG
+91 NTMSLNDKKNC
-102 GSFYTRSNEIIDYMI
+102 GSFYTRSNEIINYMI
-117 NNIRIDEN
+117 NNIKINEN

-150 TELNKALLLKKI
+150 KESNQALLIKKI

-179 EANILCIL
+179 EANILCSL
-187 IEDIKEVYIKD
+187 IEDIKNVYIQD
-198 NKFKLPKLKIYNYDF
+198 NKFKLPKLKIYNHDF
-213 CDKNINNKY
+213 CYKNITKKY
-222 DVIIGNPPFV
+222 DAIIGNPPFV

-244 EKRAYFNTF
+244 EKRTYFNTF
-253 KFVLDKK
+253 KFVSNKK

-277 LLRKSGR
+277 LLNTNGK

-298 IDMRKY
+298 IDIRKY
-304 LLDNYTIEELAVNIN
+304 LLDNYTIEELTTNIN
-319 GFENVASNQIILTIL
+319 GFENVASNQIILTIV
-334 NKKPEIE
+334 NRKS
-341 NNVKYINYSSKET
+341 NVDDTVKYFNYFTKET
-354 KLFSQSIWNR
+354 KLFNQDIWNR
-364 KDKKYN
+364 KEKKYN

-382 INIMERNKKLEDY
+382 INIMEKNKKLDDY

-400 LRTCCALTGRTEDFI
+400 LRTCCALTGRTDDFI
-415 VEKSKKTNNEIF
+415 VEKNKKTNNEIF
-427 PYLEGSKGIAYK
+427 PYLEGSKGISYK
-439 FAKPTPFRY
+439 FSKPNSFRY
-448 IEYDYDLQLKISDE
+448 IEYDYDLQLKISNE
-462 FKVQLEALGV
+462 FKVQLEALGI

-502 TYTEEN
+502 TYTEKN

-521 SNNKESID
+521 NSDKKSIN
-529 KLKYTNGI
+529 KLKYTNGL
-537 LNSKLISYFAS
+537 LNSKLISYFAL
-548 STNVIRGGN
+548 STNIIRGGN

-570 VPIALANNEDFY
+570 IPIAIANDEDFN
-582 KIIDLTDKLQ
+582 KIINLTDKLQ
-592 KQFNENDYSKLNKLV
+592 ERFDENEYVKLNKLV
-607 YKIYGISEEQEKY
+607 YKIYGITKEQEEY
-620 IEKAMS
+620 IEKAMN

>member
-1 MLIMNNENILNFI
+1 MSNQNILNFI
-14 NKTKEQYS
+14 NKIKKQYS
-22 LEEIFSILIN
+22 VEEIFSILIN
-32 CFLISKVRTEELN
+32 CFLISKIRTEEFN
-45 GDDILK
+45 GYDILK
-51 NVYPYIFKEIK
+51 NVYPYIFKEIE

-67 EGAITLIDYF
+67 EEAIVLINYF
-77 SNANENDI
+77 SSTNENDI

-91 NTMSLKNKKDG
+91 NTMSSENKKNY
-102 GSFYTRSNEIIDYMI
+102 GSFYTRSNDIIDYMI
-117 NNIRIDEN
+117 NNVKVDED

-135 GLFLIEIIKKIKKNS
+135 GLFLIEIIKKIKNNS
-150 TELNKALLLKKI
+150 KELNKVVLLKKI
-162 FNNIE
+162 FKNIE
-167 ANDIDSMACKIT
+167 ANDIDNMACKIT
-179 EANILCIL
+179 EANILCSL
-187 IEDIKEVYIKD
+187 IDDIKDVYIQD
-198 NKFKLPKLKIYNYDF
+198 NGFKLPKLKIYNYDF
-213 CDKNINNKY
+213 CYKNINNKY
-222 DVIIGNPPFV
+222 DIIIGNPPFV

-253 KFVLDKK
+253 KFVVDKK

-277 LLRKSGR
+277 LLKKNGK

-298 IDMRKY
+298 MDMRKY
-304 LLDNYTIEELAVNIN
+304 LLDNYTIEELTTNIN

-334 NKKPEIE
+334 NKKSDVED
-341 NNVKYINYSSKET
+341 NVKYFDYSTKKT
-354 KLFSQSIWNR
+354 KLFSQSIWNER
-364 KDKKYN
+364 DKKYN
-370 FLLPLDGLKKDI
+370 FLLPLDGIKKEI
-382 INIMERNKKLEDY
+382 INIMEKNQKLDDY

-400 LRTCCALTGRTEDFI
+400 LRTCCALTGRTDDFI
-415 VEKSKKTNNEIF
+415 VEKDKKTDNEIF
-427 PYLEGSKGIAYK
+427 PYLEGSKGVAYK
-439 FAKPTPFRY
+439 FAKPSPFRY
-448 IEYDYDLQLKISDE
+448 IEYNYDLQLKISDE
-462 FKVQLEALGV
+462 FKAELEALGI

-478 TLGDKECYK
+478 TLGDKDCYK

-508 YAANNSLYILSLK
+508 YAANNSIYILSLK
-521 SNNKESID
+521 SSNKESID

-570 VPIALANNEDFY
+570 IPIALANNEDFN
-582 KIIDLTDKLQ
+582 KIIELTDKLQ
-592 KQFNENDYSKLNKLV
+592 EQFNENEYKELNKLV
-607 YKIYGISEEQEKY
+607 YKIYGISKEQEES